1 MEDSEF
7 MTKTGR
13 SLSLTAMLVL
23 MLQGC
28 RANPGTVLPTD
39 TPPRSLPILD
49 SRTARPE
56 TFEKVVDGLCEA
68 EVVVVGEEHDD
79 LLAHRFQVE
88 LVEALH
94 AERPGLVLA
103 LEMVERDQQETL
115 DAYLEGSIDT
125 ATFVREVRSSESGR
139 RSFTIHSL
147 PLIDLARSLGIRV
160 IAANAPRAWVRAAR
174 IEGYGHLESM
184 PEETRRLYE
193 IPEQLDDGP
202 YRRRIVELMQTN
214 GVVPVRERVDAI
226 MRSQEMWDQT
236 MARSV
241 VNALKEGAE
250 PVVLIVGRFH
260 GDFGGGTINRILEEA
275 PDTDI
280 RYLVTIGEAPGG
292 LRLDDADR
300 ADHVVY
306 TGKPAS

>member
-1 MEDSEF
+1 

-13 SLSLTAMLVL
+13 SISLTATLVL

-28 RANPGTVLPTD
+28 QSNPGTMLPTD

-56 TFEKVVDGLCEA
+56 SFEAVVDGLCEA

-88 LVEALH
+88 LIEALH
-94 AERPGLVLA
+94 VERPALVLA
-103 LEMVERDQQETL
+103 LEMVERDQQEAL

-125 ATFVREVRSSESGR
+125 EAFLREVRSSETGR
-139 RSFTIHSL
+139 RSFTRHSL
-147 PLIDLARSLGIRV
+147 PLIALARRLGIRV

-174 IEGYGHLESM
+174 IEGYDYLRSM
-184 PEETRRLYE
+184 PEDTRRLYD
-193 IPEQLDDGP
+193 IPERLDDGP
-202 YRRRIVELMQTN
+202 YRRRVVDLMQSN
-214 GVVPVRERVDAI
+214 GVVPVRERVDAV

-241 VNALKEGAE
+241 VNALEEGGD
-250 PVVLIVGRFH
+250 PVVLIIGRFH

-280 RYLVTIGEAPGG
+280 RYLVTIGEPPGG

-306 TGKPAS
+306 TGKPGS